1 MYALK
6 YSEWWWES
14 LCCSVSTTPAR
25 LCVWKDGESAR
36 PVGLPG
42 QSLNRRNRM
51 WCNWYSMV
59 DWCWT
64 GSDDR
69 HLNVGLRCVK
79 TLIDIL
85 EPHVDDAQT
94 SGITIVIIYSPI
106 NALVKNSIYL
116 QGGPKIG
123 TFLYGCQLHQI
134 LTNFQSFSC
143 PNQNIR
149 NNTIAK
155 DPTTPQMCRYT
166 TLWNV
171 NVLKQQLKTR
181 FL

>member
-94 SGITIVIIYSPI
+94 SGITIVIFYSPI
-106 NALVKNSIYL
+106 NALVKKTVYIYKVAQKL
-116 QGGPKIG
+116 AHFCTVANFIKFWPIFKVFPVRIRTFVIILSLKIPPH
-123 TFLYGCQLHQI
+123 LKCVAI
-134 LTNFQSFSC
+134 LPCEMSMS
-143 PNQNIR
+143 
-149 NNTIAK
+149 
-155 DPTTPQMCRYT
+155 
-166 TLWNV
+166 
-171 NVLKQQLKTR
+171 
-181 FL
+181 